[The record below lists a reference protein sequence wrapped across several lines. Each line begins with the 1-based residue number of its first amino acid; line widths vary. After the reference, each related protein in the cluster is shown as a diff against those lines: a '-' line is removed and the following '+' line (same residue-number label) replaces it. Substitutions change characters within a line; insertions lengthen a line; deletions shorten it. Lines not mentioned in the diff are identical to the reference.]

1 VTQWTPATRYLLG
14 RSKVMLTGIAV
25 MPTATHDFPGAWEI
39 TVGVIFVIV
48 LIFVRMYVGKNR

>member
-1 VTQWTPATRYLLG
+1 
-14 RSKVMLTGIAV
+14 MLTGIAV

-48 LIFVRMYVGKNR
+48 LIFVRMYVGRNR